1 MEKWVVAAK
10 KADFQKIGQ
19 TFGIDPVIARLIR
32 NRDVEGMENI
42 RSYLYGT
49 LEELP
54 SPWLLKDM
62 KKAVEILKDK
72 IDQKARIRII
82 GDYDIDGVTAT
93 YILLTG
99 FRRLGAR
106 VDTYIPDR
114 IKDGYGMH
122 SQLIEKAS
130 EDGIDTIITCDNG
143 IAASA
148 EIQQAKEK
156 GMTVIVTDHHEIPY
170 RDTDKGREWIVPEA
184 DAVINPKQSDCPYPN
199 KNICGAVVAWKLIWA
214 LYETYGIDR
223 NEILEF
229 SEPAAVATV
238 GDVMDLQGENRIIVK
253 EGLRRLPTTKNQG
266 FRALIEANGLG
277 GERITAY
284 HVGFV
289 LGPCINASGRL
300 DTAARALRLLCTED
314 ADRAAKEAGD
324 LVALNQSRK
333 AMTEKGR
340 EEAEHIIESQGLSSD
355 RVLVV
360 YLPECHESLAGI
372 IAGRLREKYYKPS
385 FVLTKAEK
393 GAKGSGRSIEAYS
406 MYDELVK
413 CSDLLEQFGGH
424 PMAAGL
430 SLAEENIDAFRKR
443 LNEVCTLT
451 EEELVPKVVI
461 DVPMPISYLSRTL
474 TEQLSVL
481 EPFGK
486 GNSKPLFAQKGL
498 RVLNLRI
505 FGKNQN
511 VAKMCLMDG
520 QGNSVDAVYFGAAKE
535 FEQYVQQKELISVT
549 YYPEINVYQ
558 GRESLQA
565 VIRNYF

>member
-1 MEKWVVAAK
+1 MEKWVVTAK

-184 DAVINPKQSDCPYPN
+184 DAVINPKQSGCPYPN

-300 DTAARALRLLCTED
+300 D
-314 ADRAAKEAGD
+314 
-324 LVALNQSRK
+324 
-333 AMTEKGR
+333 R
-340 EEAEHIIESQGLSSD
+340 EEAERIIESQGLSSD